1 MAIVG
6 AATPV
11 TSNTDKDRVPEQV
24 RRDRWKRPL
33 IKQPDGTEIGYTRAS
48 GLGGVLED
56 SFGLEAWKLRCVAWG
71 IGHSRAL
78 HVSAASV
85 QTVDEAADKAALA
98 TVVDKALD
106 VARTG
111 DKAMIGTALHALTER
126 VDHGEPI
133 PDIGEDRH
141 ALAAYAQLMTRCF
154 RVVAT
159 ELFVA
164 HDGLQTAGTF
174 DRIVET
180 LHPMTLP
187 TGEGLP
193 AGSRLVLDIK
203 TSGSSNYFGI
213 KFAVQLAVYQGGQLY
228 DAATGKRTPHGAHP
242 DWAVILHVPSGGT
255 TAELHWVDLQA
266 GRELAELA
274 VKVKTVRKTKNLV
287 VPAALPEE
295 RVNGLTLGEAYDQG
309 QAEDDAAPFVDPD
322 TPKVAH
328 AAKVSGGLM
337 QAHARRQLVA
347 MIGWVA
353 SEAEAMQL
361 YQTNARVWDESLNEA
376 VRVRLA
382 ELSASVAS

>member
-6 AATPV
+6 AAAAV

-33 IKQPDGTEIGYTRAS
+33 IKQADGSEVGYTRAS
-48 GLGGVLED
+48 SLGGVLED
-56 SFGLEAWKLRCVAWG
+56 SFGLEAWKLRCVAFG

-85 QTVDEAADKAALA
+85 QTVDEAALA
-98 TVVDKALD
+98 TVVEKALD

-126 VDHGEPI
+126 VDRDEPI

-141 ALAAYAQLMTRCF
+141 ALAAYAEVMRRCF

-187 TGEGLP
+187 TGEILP
-193 AGSRLVLDIK
+193 AGTRLVLDIK
-203 TSGSSNYFGI
+203 TSGTARYFGI
-213 KFAVQLAVYQGGQLY
+213 KFAVQLAVYQGGKLY
-228 DAATGKRTPHGAHP
+228 DAATGKRTEHGAHP

-266 GRELAELA
+266 GRYLADLA
-274 VKVKTVRKTKNLV
+274 VEVKNARKVKGLV
-287 VPAALPEE
+287 QLAVLPEVVDE
-295 RVNGLTLGEAYDQG
+295 APELGGPADW
-309 QAEDDAAPFVDPD
+309 ADAAGHEDGAQPFVDPD
-322 TPKVAH
+322 APKVAH

-347 MIGWVA
+347 MIGRVA

-361 YQTNARVWDESLNEA
+361 YQANARVWDESLNEA
-376 VRVRLA
+376 VRARLA